1 MMQPRI
7 ALPVLGLVLSAL
19 ATAPAPGGTGVPS
32 QAEDDER
39 ALALALELGRR
50 SFENNCLMCHSAGM
64 VESLRLAPEQWAAEV
79 DKMIG
84 WGAPVPPEE
93 KDGLVDYLISS
104 YPADGEAPTLPMLAL
119 DAARLPTRP
128 EPDADA
134 LPGGDPGRGAALH
147 AEHCATCH
155 GPDARGG
162 DLGQNLIA
170 RPVLR
175 RPAEYAEILHDG
187 RRRMPGF
194 RFVLSDQQMADTLAW
209 LRSQS
214 D

>member
-7 ALPVLGLVLSAL
+7 ALPVFGLAL
-19 ATAPAPGGTGVPS
+19 AALALASSPAPGGAGVRD
-32 QAEDDER
+32 QADDER
-39 ALALALELGRR
+39 VFALELGRR

-64 VESLRLAPEQWAAEV
+64 VESLRLTPEQWAAEV

-93 KDGLVDYLISS
+93 KDGLVGYLVSS
-104 YPADGEAPTLPMLAL
+104 FPTDGEAPPPPMLAL
-119 DAARLPTRP
+119 DAARLPTLP
-128 EPDADA
+128 EPEADA
-134 LPGGDPGRGAALH
+134 LPEGDPDRGASLI

-162 DLGQNLIA
+162 ELGQNLIA
-170 RPVLR
+170 RPVLQ

-209 LRSQS
+209 LGSQS